1 MGSRGGE
8 GGSFDILHLKKKRG
22 WGKMANLCGSGG
34 RSLSF
39 KLEKKCNGEVGER
52 ILLYSSRGIDIFF
65 FI

>member
-39 KLEKKCNGEVGER
+39 KLEKKMQWGGWRENSIV
-52 ILLYSSRGIDIFF
+52 
-65 FI
+65 